1 MHNGYQQEVVEK
13 LKKWAKVG
21 FVAAFAGA
29 AMQSA
34 HAACLT
40 AEVEPN
46 NADTSANIGLCSG
59 TNVTGA
65 MASTDDDW
73 FKLDVPAAGTISIN
87 LSHASGTDIDWYL
100 YRATGSYVA
109 SKATSANP
117 ATGSY
122 SASAAGTYYIK
133 LKRYSGTGTYTLN
146 VTLPSASTACTLPR
160 GVDLG
165 RVGSTAD
172 KVTTT
177 SGGFVLMGGGTDV
190 DAAMQWM
197 INKAGG
203 GDVLVI
209 RSTGTNAYNTYL
221 QGLGAVNSV
230 QTLLIDTTTEGS
242 DACVAQTIKNA
253 EMLFIAGGN
262 QQDYVT
268 YFKGRAVGDA
278 INYLINTKKVPVG
291 GTSAGMAILGQYY
304 HPGGA
309 PDDST
314 VLASPTTVAIGNA
327 FVNAPILA
335 NVVTDTH
342 FSQRGRF
349 PRLVAFMASSIYN
362 FSVPWQNIRGIATDE
377 ATAYAVDTTGAGKV
391 FGTGNV
397 FFAKPTGAAETLVAG
412 QALTWYLGGQ
422 ALQIYQV
429 PGTASGTNTFNLST
443 WSGSG
448 GSAHYWAVS
457 NGTMTMN

>member
-1 MHNGYQQEVVEK
+1 MRNKYQFEAIA
-13 LKKWAKVG
+13 KKWAKWGIVG
-21 FVAAFAGA
+21 AFSLATMHQA
-29 AMQSA
+29 Q
-34 HAACLT
+34 AACLT
-40 AEVEPN
+40 AEVEAN
-46 NADTSANIGLCSG
+46 NTDTTANVGLCSG
-59 TNVTGA
+59 VNVTGA

-73 FKLDVPAAGTISIN
+73 FKLDVTAAGAIAIN
-87 LSHASGTDIDWYL
+87 LSHATGTDIDWYL
-100 YRATGSYVA
+100 YPATGTYVA

-122 SASAAGTYYIK
+122 TASAAGTYYLK
-133 LKRYSGTGTYTLN
+133 LKRYSGSGTYTLN
-146 VTLPSASTACTLPR
+146 VTLPTASGACTLPK
-160 GVDLG
+160 GVNLG
-165 RVGSTAD
+165 RVGSASD
-172 KVTTT
+172 KITTT

-197 INKAGG
+197 VNKTGG

-209 RSTGTNAYNTYL
+209 RSTGTNGYNTYL
-221 QGLGAVNSV
+221 QSLGTVNSV
-230 QTLLIDTTTEGS
+230 QTLLIDTTTEGN

-262 QQDYVT
+262 QQDYVN
-268 YFKGRAVGDA
+268 YFKGRASGDA

-309 PDDST
+309 PDNST
-314 VLASPTTVAIGNA
+314 VLANPTTVAIGNN

-342 FSQRGRF
+342 FSQRSRF
-349 PRLVAFMASSIYN
+349 PRLVAFLASSVYN
-362 FSVPWQNIRGIATDE
+362 FSVPWQNIRGIAADE
-377 ATAYAVDTTGAGKV
+377 ATAFAVEPSGAGKV

-397 FFAKPTGAAETLVAG
+397 FFAKPTGAAETLIAG

-422 ALQIYQV
+422 ALQIYKV
-429 PGTASGTNTFNLST
+429 PGTATGSNTFNLST
-443 WSGSG
+443 WSGVG
-448 GSAHYWAVS
+448 GIAQYWAVS
-457 NGTMTMN
+457 NGSMTMN